1 MGKPR
6 NRNGIESFEE
16 VPMGV
21 ALLTYMGWG
30 IIILIG
36 YVKEFLMSFL
46 PALNPEKNREV
57 NFENIPLFFNV
68 WLNWLLLQFQG
79 YAPLYASFES
89 FYTRNVYRPIRD
101 CWNRPICSVPGAEL
115 VLKDR
120 ETPDNG
126 WTFK

>member
-57 NFENIPLFFNV
+57 NFENIPFF
-68 WLNWLLLQFQG
+68 LMCG
-79 YAPLYASFES
+79 
-89 FYTRNVYRPIRD
+89 
-101 CWNRPICSVPGAEL
+101 
-115 VLKDR
+115 
-120 ETPDNG
+120 
-126 WTFK
+126 

>member
-57 NFENIPLFFNV
+57 NFSMNP
-68 WLNWLLLQFQG
+68 
-79 YAPLYASFES
+79 
-89 FYTRNVYRPIRD
+89 
-101 CWNRPICSVPGAEL
+101 
-115 VLKDR
+115 
-120 ETPDNG
+120 
-126 WTFK
+126 TFKTCCTAKLDCILFPGLCSFVCEF

>member
-30 IIILIG
+30 IVILIG
-36 YVKEFLMSFL
+36 YVKEFLQSFL

-57 NFENIPLFFNV
+57 KFDYNTN
-68 WLNWLLLQFQG
+68 
-79 YAPLYASFES
+79 
-89 FYTRNVYRPIRD
+89 
-101 CWNRPICSVPGAEL
+101 CS
-115 VLKDR
+115 
-120 ETPDNG
+120 
-126 WTFK
+126 